1 MDVVGIGMGVLSSAE
16 VSESL
21 LVETAMEFV
30 PGVFG
35 KVMLESEGVRGS
47 VGQTML
53 PVLHSSGMFPLRHCI
68 DGKQLTTSVVFESML
83 GSMGRS
89 VGG

>member
-1 MDVVGIGMGVLSSAE
+1 MVDVGIGMGVLSSAE
-16 VSESL
+16 ASESL
-21 LVETAMEFV
+21 LDTATEFV

-53 PVLHSSGMFPLRHCI
+53 PVLHSSGMFPLKHCI
-68 DGKQLTTSVVFESML
+68 DGKQLTTSVVLVSML
-83 GSMGRS
+83 RSMGQC
-89 VGG
+89 VGD